1 MSEKSS
7 VQNPLIKYAEEIG
20 WEYVNRDKA
29 LELRRGET
37 GLFFYDL
44 LKEQLVKLNS
54 SIVDET
60 KADSIIKD
68 LENVRSSIEGNSD
81 VLRYLKGEKSVYHER
96 ERREINIKLID
107 FENITNNRFHVTDEC
122 QYTNGTYTNRGDVIL
137 LINGVPVI
145 IVETKGAHKKEGIA
159 EGVDQIRRYH
169 RETPEF
175 VTHNQIF
182 DVTHMLDFYYGVTW
196 NLDRKG
202 LFKWK
207 GIKDE
212 IASTVIPLHP
222 PLVKV
227 ERGEFSRNDDDQS
240 SFEKKVKTFFDRE
253 RILKF
258 IKDYIVFFRKD
269 DVLFKIILRQHQTRA
284 VEKVIERA
292 RDRVK
297 RTGLI
302 WHTQGSGK
310 TFTMIV
316 AGEKILKEPLFE
328 KPTVIMLVD
337 RNELESQLF
346 RNLDAYGFK
355 DGEGMEIAD
364 SKKDLEKLLAS
375 NYRGLIV
382 SMIHKFEHMKKDINK
397 RDNIFVLIDEAH
409 RTTSSDLGNYL
420 VAALPNATYFGFT
433 GTPID
438 KILYGRGTFKV
449 FGKDDEKGYLDKYT
463 IAESIEDGTT
473 VPLHYA
479 LAPSEIRVPQN
490 MLEKEFYALMEQEGV
505 TDIDELNKLLER
517 SVNLRN
523 FLKSDERVQKVAEFV
538 ARHFRENV
546 EPMGYKAFFVGVD
559 REACALYKKEI
570 DKHLP
575 SEYSTVVYS
584 KGHND
589 TDVLTQYYLTED
601 KEKRLKGKIFPR
613 KETLPK
619 ILIVTD
625 KLLTGYD
632 APILYCMYLDKP
644 MKDHTL
650 LQAIA
655 RVNRPYEDDE
665 GLKKPSGF
673 VLDFVGIFEKLEKAL
688 AFDSDVVGSVIQN
701 IGVLKEAFS
710 SLITNN
716 AKEYE
721 RFIQG
726 RLDDKAIEQAV
737 EYFTDKDRREAFYK
751 FYKQLEMLYEIIS
764 PDKDIRDY
772 MDKYLK
778 LSSLYTIIRNA
789 FSKRVVVDKELMRK
803 TQVLVRKAVE
813 NYDIPKPY
821 KIYEIKEDTLQAL
834 KKDDDSDN
842 TKVINLRKS
851 IEKFVLDNEDSLPYL
866 ISIGERAEVVVELYD
881 DRQISTQEALTRL
894 ENIIEE
900 IYQAKKEQAEKNFD
914 AQKFTVYWILKK
926 EEIKNADELA
936 EQIDDVFSQNPD
948 WRENAKEAR
957 ELTASLYKILLKVM
971 DKDKAVALV
980 DKILKIGR

>member
-1 MSEKSS
+1 M
-7 VQNPLIKYAEEIG
+7 
-20 WEYVNRDKA
+20 
-29 LELRRGET
+29 
-37 GLFFYDL
+37 
-44 LKEQLVKLNS
+44 
-54 SIVDET
+54 
-60 KADSIIKD
+60 
-68 LENVRSSIEGNSD
+68 
-81 VLRYLKGEKSVYHER
+81 
-96 ERREINIKLID
+96 
-107 FENITNNRFHVTDEC
+107 RF
-122 QYTNGTYTNRGDVIL
+122 
-137 LINGVPVI
+137 
-145 IVETKGAHKKEGIA
+145 A
-159 EGVDQIRRYH
+159 
-169 RETPEF
+169 
-175 VTHNQIF
+175 
-182 DVTHMLDFYYGVTW
+182 
-196 NLDRKG
+196 
-202 LFKWK
+202 
-207 GIKDE
+207 
-212 IASTVIPLHP
+212 
-222 PLVKV
+222 
-227 ERGEFSRNDDDQS
+227 RNDDDQS
-240 SFEKKVKTFFDRE
+240 SFEKKVKTFFNRE

-284 VEKVIERA
+284 VEKVVERA
-292 RDRVK
+292 RDKVK

-316 AGEKILKEPLFE
+316 AAEKILKEPLFE

-438 KILYGRGTFKV
+438 KITYGRGTFKV

-479 LAPSEIRVPQN
+479 LAPSEIRVPQD

-505 TDIDELNKLLER
+505 TDVDELNKLLER

-523 FLKSDERVQKVAEFV
+523 FLKSDDRVQKVAAF
-538 ARHFRENV
+538 AAKHYQENV
-546 EPMGYKAFFVGVD
+546 EPMGYKAFLVAVD
-559 REACALYKKEI
+559 REACAFYKREL

-575 SEYSTVVYS
+575 AEYSTVVYS

-589 TDVLTQYYLTED
+589 TEALTQYYLTED
-601 KEKRLKGKIFPR
+601 KEKRLKGKIFPK

-655 RVNRPYEDDE
+655 RVNRPYEDNE

-701 IGVLKEAFS
+701 IGVLKEAFIS
-710 SLITNN
+710 IITNN

-721 RFIQG
+721 QFIQG
-726 RLDDKAIEQAV
+726 RMDDKVIEQAV

-751 FYKQLEMLYEIIS
+751 FYKRLEMLYEIIS

-803 TQVLVRKAVE
+803 TQMLVRKAVE

-900 IYQAKKEQAEKNFD
+900 INQAKKEQAEKNFD
-914 AQKFTVYWILKK
+914 AQRFTVYWILKK
-926 EEIKNADELA
+926 EEIENADELA
-936 EQIDDVFSQNPD
+936 VQIDGAFSQNPD
-948 WRENAKEAR
+948 WRVNAKEAR
-957 ELTASLYKILLKVM
+957 ELTAHLYKILLKTI

>member
-1 MSEKSS
+1 MSEKTS

-20 WEYVNRDKA
+20 WKYVSPDKA

-44 LKEQLVKLNS
+44 LKEQLLRLNPG
-54 SIVDET
+54 IVDEV
-60 KADSIIKD
+60 KAESVIKD

-96 ERREINIKLID
+96 EKREVNIKLID
-107 FENITNNRFHVTDEC
+107 IINNRFNVTDEW
-122 QYTNGTYTNRGDVIL
+122 QYTNGTYTTRGDVIF
-137 LINGVPVI
+137 LINGIPVI
-145 IVETKGAHKKEGIA
+145 IVETKGVHKKEGIA

-169 RETPEF
+169 REPPEL

-202 LFKWK
+202 LFNWK
-207 GIKDE
+207 DIEKG
-212 IASTVIPLHP
+212 
-222 PLVKV
+222 
-227 ERGEFSRNDDDQS
+227 N
-240 SFEKKVKTFFDRE
+240 FEKKVKTFFAQE

-258 IKDYIVFFRKD
+258 IEDYIVFFRKD
-269 DVLFKIILRQHQTRA
+269 DVLFKIIMRQHQTRA
-284 VEKVIERA
+284 VEKVIDRA
-292 RDRVK
+292 KDKVK

-302 WHTQGSGK
+302 WHAQGSGK

-316 AGEKILKEPLFE
+316 AAEKILKEPLFG

-346 RNLDAYGFK
+346 RNLDAYGFT

-364 SKKDLEKLLAS
+364 SKKDLERLLAS
-375 NYRGLIV
+375 DYRGLIV
-382 SMIHKFEHMKKDINK
+382 SMIHKFEHMKKDINTQ
-397 RDNIFVLIDEAH
+397 DNIFVLVDEAH
-409 RTTSSDLGNYL
+409 RTTSGDLGNYL

-438 KILYGRGTFKV
+438 KITYGRGTFKV

-463 IAESIEDGTT
+463 IAESIKDGTT
-473 VPLHYA
+473 VPLHYT
-479 LAPSEIRVPQN
+479 LSPNEIRVPPD

-505 TDIDELNKLLER
+505 TDVDELNKLLER

-538 ARHFRENV
+538 AKHYRENV
-546 EPMGYKAFFVGVD
+546 EPMGYKAFLVAVD
-559 REACALYKKEI
+559 REACALYKKEL

-575 SEYSTVVYS
+575 PEYSTVIYS

-589 TDVLTQYYLTED
+589 TEFLQKHYLTED
-601 KEKRLKGKIFPR
+601 EEKRLKGKIFPK

-655 RVNRPYEDDE
+655 RVNRPYEDEE

-688 AFDSDVVGSVIQN
+688 AFDSDVVGNVIQN
-701 IGVLKEAFS
+701 IGVLKEAFI
-710 SLITNN
+710 SLITKG
-716 AKEYE
+716 AREYE

-726 RLDDKAIEQAV
+726 RMDDKAIEQAV
-737 EYFTDKDRREAFYK
+737 EYFTDKDKREIFYK
-751 FYKQLEMLYEIIS
+751 FYKRIEMLYEIIS
-764 PDKDIRDY
+764 PDKDLRDY

-803 TQVLVRKAVE
+803 TQKLVRSMVE

-821 KIYEIKEDTLQAL
+821 KIYEIKDDTLQAL
-834 KKDDDSDN
+834 KKDDASDN

-851 IEKFVLDNEDSLPYL
+851 IEKFVLDNEETQPYL
-866 ISIGERAEVVVELYD
+866 ISIGERAEAVVELYD
-881 DRQISTQEALTRL
+881 DRQITTQGALRRL
-894 ENIIEE
+894 EKIIDE
-900 IYQAKKEQAEKNFD
+900 INQAKKEQAEKNFD
-914 AQKFTVYWILKK
+914 AREFTVYWILKK
-926 EEIKNADELA
+926 EEIENADDLA
-936 EQIDDVFSQNPD
+936 IHIEDTFKQNPH

-957 ELTASLYKILLKVM
+957 ELTASLYKIFLKCI

>member
-1 MSEKSS
+1 MSEQSA
-7 VQNPLIKYAEEIG
+7 VQNPLIKYVSEKEIG
-20 WEYVNRDKA
+20 WEYVNRDQA
-29 LELRRGET
+29 VELRRGET
-37 GLFFYDL
+37 GLLFYDM
-44 LKEQLVKLNS
+44 LKEQLVKLNPG
-54 SIVDET
+54 IVDEA
-60 KADSIIKD
+60 KAEGIIKE

-96 ERREINIKLID
+96 EKREVNIKLID
-107 FENITNNRFHVTDEC
+107 FNFKNIANNRFHVTDEW
-122 QYTNGTYTNRGDVIL
+122 QYTNGTYRNRSDVIL
-137 LINGVPVI
+137 LINGIPVI

-175 VTHNQIF
+175 MTHNQIF

-202 LFKWK
+202 LFNWK
-207 GIKDE
+207 D
-212 IASTVIPLHP
+212 
-222 PLVKV
+222 V
-227 ERGEFSRNDDDQS
+227 EKGN
-240 SFEKKVKTFFDRE
+240 FEKKVKTFFNRD

-258 IKDYIVFFRKD
+258 IKDYIIFFRKD

-292 RDRVK
+292 KDKVK

-479 LAPSEIRVPQN
+479 LAPSEIRVPQD

-538 ARHFRENV
+538 AKHYRENV
-546 EPMGYKAFFVGVD
+546 EPMGYKAFLVAVD
-559 REACALYKKEI
+559 REACALYKKEL

-589 TDVLTQYYLTED
+589 TDMLTQHYLTED
-601 KEKRLKGKIFPR
+601 EEKRLKGKIFPK

-688 AFDSDVVGSVIQN
+688 AFDSDVIGSVIQN
-701 IGVLKEAFS
+701 IGVLKEAFIS
-710 SLITNN
+710 IIINN

-726 RLDDKAIEQAV
+726 RMDDKVIEQAV
-737 EYFTDKDRREAFYK
+737 EYFTDKDKREVFYK

-764 PDKDIRDY
+764 PDKDLRDY

-803 TQVLVRKAVE
+803 TQMLVRKAVE

-881 DRQISTQEALTRL
+881 DRQISTQEALSRL
-894 ENIIEE
+894 EKVIEE
-900 IYQAKKEQAEKNFD
+900 INQAKKEQAEKNFD

-926 EEIKNADELA
+926 DEIENADGLA
-936 EQIDDVFSQNPD
+936 VQIDGAFSQNPH

-957 ELTASLYKILLKVM
+957 ELTASLYKILLKTI
-971 DKDKAVALV
+971 DKDKAVGLV

>member
-1 MSEKSS
+1 MSEKAS
-7 VQNPLIKYAEEIG
+7 VQNPLIKYAEKIG
-20 WEYVNRDKA
+20 WEYVNRDNA
-29 LELRRGET
+29 VELRRGET
-37 GLFFYDL
+37 GLFFYEV
-44 LKEQLVKLNS
+44 LKEQLVKLNPG
-54 SIVDET
+54 IVDEA
-60 KADSIIKD
+60 KADGIIRD
-68 LENVRSSIEGNSD
+68 LENVRSTIEGNSD
-81 VLRYLKGEKSVYHER
+81 VLCYLKGEMSVYHER
-96 ERREINIKLID
+96 EKREVNIKLID
-107 FENITNNRFHVTDEC
+107 FENITNNRFHVTDEW
-122 QYTNGTYTNRGDVIL
+122 QYTNGTYTNRCDVIL
-137 LINGVPVI
+137 LINGIPVI

-159 EGVDQIRRYH
+159 EGIDQIRRYH
-169 RETPEF
+169 RETPEI

-196 NLDRKG
+196 SLDRKG
-202 LFKWK
+202 LFNWK
-207 GIKDE
+207 D
-212 IASTVIPLHP
+212 
-222 PLVKV
+222 V
-227 ERGEFSRNDDDQS
+227 EKGN
-240 SFEKKVKTFFDRE
+240 FEKKVKTFFDRE

-292 RDRVK
+292 KDRVK

-316 AGEKILKEPLFE
+316 AAEKILKEPLFE

-364 SKKDLEKLLAS
+364 SKRDLEKLLAS

-382 SMIHKFEHMKKDINK
+382 SMIHKFEHMKKDINT

-438 KILYGRGTFKV
+438 KITYGRGTFKV

-479 LAPSEIRVPQN
+479 LAPSEIRVPQD

-505 TDIDELNKLLER
+505 TDVDELNKLLER

-523 FLKSDERVQKVAEFV
+523 FLKSDDRVQKVAAF
-538 ARHFRENV
+538 AAKHYQENV
-546 EPMGYKAFFVGVD
+546 EPMGYKAFLVAVD
-559 REACALYKKEI
+559 REACALYKKEL

-575 SEYSTVVYS
+575 AEYSTVVYS

-589 TDVLTQYYLTED
+589 TDVLTQYYLSED
-601 KEKRLKGKIFPR
+601 KEKRLKGKIFPK

-650 LQAIA
+650 LQAMA

-701 IGVLKEAFS
+701 ISVLKEAFI

-716 AKEYE
+716 VKEYE

-726 RLDDKAIEQAV
+726 RMDDKAIEQAV
-737 EYFTDKDRREAFYK
+737 EYFTDKERREAFYK
-751 FYKQLEMLYEIIS
+751 FYKRLEMLYEIIS

-803 TQVLVRKAVE
+803 TQMLVRKAVE

-834 KKDDDSDN
+834 KKDDDSDK

-851 IEKFVLDNEDSLPYL
+851 IEKFVLDNEDSLPFL

-881 DRQISTQEALTRL
+881 NRQISTQEALTRL
-894 ENIIEE
+894 EKIIEE
-900 IYQAKKEQAEKNFD
+900 INQAKKEQAEKNFD
-914 AQKFTVYWILKK
+914 AQRFTVYWILKK
-926 EEIKNADELA
+926 EEIENADELTV
-936 EQIDDVFSQNPD
+936 QIDGAFSQNPH
-948 WRENAKEAR
+948 WCENAKEAR
-957 ELTASLYKILLKVM
+957 ELTANLYKILLKAV

>member
-1 MSEKSS
+1 MSEQST
-7 VQNPLIKYAEEIG
+7 VQNPLIEYSEEIG
-20 WEYVNRDKA
+20 WEYVSRDKA
-29 LELRRGET
+29 VELRRGET
-37 GLFFYDL
+37 GLFFYNL
-44 LKEQLVKLNS
+44 LKEQLVKLNPD
-54 SIVDET
+54 IVDEA
-60 KADSIIKD
+60 KAEGIIKD
-68 LENVRSSIEGNSD
+68 LENVRSSIEGSSD
-81 VLRYLKGEKSVYHER
+81 VLRCLKGEKSIYHER
-96 ERREINIKLID
+96 EKREVNINLID
-107 FENITNNRFHVTDEC
+107 FENIANNRFHVTDEW
-122 QYTNGTYTNRGDVIL
+122 QYTNGAYTNRGDAIL
-137 LINGVPVI
+137 LINGIPVI
-145 IVETKGAHKKEGIA
+145 IAETKGAHKKEGIA

-175 VTHNQIF
+175 MTHNQIF

-202 LFKWK
+202 LFNWK
-207 GIKDE
+207 D
-212 IASTVIPLHP
+212 
-222 PLVKV
+222 V
-227 ERGEFSRNDDDQS
+227 EKGN
-240 SFEKKVKTFFDRE
+240 FEKKVKTFFDWE
-253 RILKF
+253 RILRF

-269 DVLFKIILRQHQTRA
+269 DILFKIILRQHQTRA
-284 VEKVIERA
+284 VEKVIDRA
-292 RDRVK
+292 KDKAK

-316 AGEKILKEPLFE
+316 AAEKILKEPLFE

-364 SKKDLEKLLAS
+364 SRKDLERLLSS

-382 SMIHKFEHMKKDINK
+382 SMIHKFEHMKKDINV

-409 RTTSSDLGNYL
+409 RTTSGDLGNYL
-420 VAALPNATYFGFT
+420 AAALPNATYFGFT

-438 KILYGRGTFKV
+438 KITYGRGTFKV

-479 LAPSEIRVPQN
+479 LAPSEIRVPQD

-505 TDIDELNKLLER
+505 TDVDELNKLLER
-517 SVNLRN
+517 SVNLRS

-538 ARHFRENV
+538 AKHYRENV
-546 EPMGYKAFFVGVD
+546 EPMGYKAFLVGVD
-559 REACALYKKEI
+559 REACALYKKEL

-589 TDVLTQYYLTED
+589 TDVLTQHYLTEEE
-601 KEKRLKGKIFPR
+601 EKRLKGKIFPK

-655 RVNRPYEDDE
+655 RVNRPYEDNE

-701 IGVLKEAFS
+701 ISMLKEAFIS
-710 SLITNN
+710 IIINN

-726 RLDDKAIEQAV
+726 RMDDKVIEQAV
-737 EYFTDKDRREAFYK
+737 EYFTDKDKREAFYK
-751 FYKQLEMLYEIIS
+751 FYKWLEMLYEIIS
-764 PDKDIRDY
+764 PDKDLRDY

-778 LSSLYTIIRNA
+778 LASLYTIIRNA
-789 FSKRVVVDKELMRK
+789 FSMRVVVDKELMRK
-803 TQVLVRKAVE
+803 TQMLVRKAVE

-894 ENIIEE
+894 EKIIEE
-900 IYQAKKEQAEKNFD
+900 INQAKKEQAEKNFD

-926 EEIKNADELA
+926 EEIENADELA
-936 EQIDDVFSQNPD
+936 VQIDGAFSQNPY

-957 ELTASLYKILLKVM
+957 ELTAHLYKILLKVM

>member
-1 MSEKSS
+1 MSEQSA
-7 VQNPLIKYAEEIG
+7 VQNPLIKYSEEIG
-20 WEYVNRDKA
+20 WEYVDRDKA
-29 LELRRGET
+29 VELRRGET

-44 LKEQLVKLNS
+44 LKEQLVKLNPG
-54 SIVDET
+54 IVDEA
-60 KADSIIKD
+60 KADGIIKD

-81 VLRYLKGEKSVYHER
+81 VLRYLKGQMSVHHER

-107 FENITNNRFHVTDEC
+107 FENIANNRFHVTDEW

-137 LINGVPVI
+137 LINGIPVI

-159 EGVDQIRRYH
+159 EGIDQIRRYH
-169 RETPEF
+169 RETPEI
-175 VTHNQIF
+175 VMHNQIF

-202 LFKWK
+202 LFNWK
-207 GIKDE
+207 D
-212 IASTVIPLHP
+212 
-222 PLVKV
+222 V
-227 ERGEFSRNDDDQS
+227 ERGN
-240 SFEKKVKTFFDRE
+240 FEKKVKTFFNRE

-292 RDRVK
+292 KDKVK

-316 AGEKILKEPLFE
+316 AAEKILKEPLFE

-438 KILYGRGTFKV
+438 KITYGRGTFKV

-479 LAPSEIRVPQN
+479 LAPSEIRVPQD

-505 TDIDELNKLLER
+505 TDVDELNKLLER

-523 FLKSDERVQKVAEFV
+523 FLKSDDRVQKVAAF
-538 ARHFRENV
+538 AAKHYQENV
-546 EPMGYKAFFVGVD
+546 EPMGYKAFLVAVD
-559 REACALYKKEI
+559 REACAFYKREL

-575 SEYSTVVYS
+575 AEYSTVVYS

-601 KEKRLKGKIFPR
+601 KEKRLKGKIFPK

-655 RVNRPYEDDE
+655 RVNRPYEDNE

-701 IGVLKEAFS
+701 IGVLKEAFIS
-710 SLITNN
+710 IITNN

-721 RFIQG
+721 GFIQG
-726 RLDDKAIEQAV
+726 RMDDKAIEQAV

-751 FYKQLEMLYEIIS
+751 FYKRLEMLYEIIS

-803 TQVLVRKAVE
+803 TQMLVRKAVE

-851 IEKFVLDNEDSLPYL
+851 IEKFVLDNEDALPYL

-894 ENIIEE
+894 EKIIEE
-900 IYQAKKEQAEKNFD
+900 INQAKKEQTEKNFD

-926 EEIKNADELA
+926 EEIENADELA
-936 EQIDDVFSQNPD
+936 VQIDGAFSQNPD
-948 WRENAKEAR
+948 WRVNAKEAR
-957 ELTASLYKILLKVM
+957 ELTAHLYKILLKTI

>member
-1 MSEKSS
+1 MSEKTV
-7 VQNPLIKYAEEIG
+7 VQNPLVDYTKQIG
-20 WEYVNRDKA
+20 WGYVSRDKA
-29 LELRRGET
+29 VELRRGET
-37 GLFFYDL
+37 GIFFYDL
-44 LKEQLVKLNS
+44 LKEQLVKLNPG
-54 SIVDET
+54 IVDET
-60 KADSIIKD
+60 KADSIIKN

-96 ERREINIKLID
+96 ERREVNIKLID
-107 FENITNNRFHVTDEC
+107 FENITNNRFHVTDEW

-137 LINGVPVI
+137 LINGIPVI

-175 VTHNQIF
+175 MMHNQIF

-202 LFKWK
+202 LFNWK
-207 GIKDE
+207 D
-212 IASTVIPLHP
+212 
-222 PLVKV
+222 V
-227 ERGEFSRNDDDQS
+227 ERGN
-240 SFEKKVKTFFDRE
+240 FEKKVKTFFDRE

-258 IKDYIVFFRKD
+258 IKGYIVFFRKD

-292 RDRVK
+292 RDKVK

-316 AGEKILKEPLFE
+316 AAEKILKEPLFE

-382 SMIHKFEHMKKDINK
+382 SMIHKFEHMKKDINE
-397 RDNIFVLIDEAH
+397 RDNIFVLVDEAH

-473 VPLHYA
+473 VKLHYA
-479 LAPSEIRVPQN
+479 LAPSEIRVPQD

-517 SVNLRN
+517 AVNLRN
-523 FLKSDERVQKVAEFV
+523 FLKSDERVQKVAEF
-538 ARHFRENV
+538 AAKHYRENV
-546 EPMGYKAFFVGVD
+546 EPMGYKAFLVAVD
-559 REACALYKKEI
+559 REACALYKKEL

-584 KGHND
+584 KSHND
-589 TDVLTQYYLTED
+589 TDMLTQYYLTEVE
-601 KEKRLKGKIFPR
+601 EKRLKGKIFPK

-701 IGVLKEAFS
+701 IGVLKEVFIS
-710 SLITNN
+710 IITNDV
-716 AKEYE
+716 KEYE
-721 RFIQG
+721 RFIHG
-726 RLDDKAIEQAV
+726 RMDDKVIEQAV

-751 FYKQLEMLYEIIS
+751 CYKRLEMLYEIIS

-772 MDKYLK
+772 MDRYLK

-789 FSKRVVVDKELMRK
+789 FSKRVVVDKDLMRK
-803 TQVLVRKAVE
+803 TQILVRKAVE

-834 KKDDDSDN
+834 KKDDESDN

-894 ENIIEE
+894 EKIIEE
-900 IYQAKKEQAEKNFD
+900 INQAKKEQAEKNFD

-926 EEIKNADELA
+926 EEIENADELA
-936 EQIDDVFSQNPD
+936 VQIDGAFSQNPH

-957 ELTASLYKILLKVM
+957 ELTASLYKILLKVV

>member
-1 MSEKSS
+1 
-7 VQNPLIKYAEEIG
+7 
-20 WEYVNRDKA
+20 
-29 LELRRGET
+29 
-37 GLFFYDL
+37 
-44 LKEQLVKLNS
+44 
-54 SIVDET
+54 
-60 KADSIIKD
+60 
-68 LENVRSSIEGNSD
+68 
-81 VLRYLKGEKSVYHER
+81 
-96 ERREINIKLID
+96 
-107 FENITNNRFHVTDEC
+107 
-122 QYTNGTYTNRGDVIL
+122 
-137 LINGVPVI
+137 
-145 IVETKGAHKKEGIA
+145 
-159 EGVDQIRRYH
+159 
-169 RETPEF
+169 
-175 VTHNQIF
+175 
-182 DVTHMLDFYYGVTW
+182 VTW

-202 LFKWK
+202 LFKRK

-212 IASTVIPLHP
+212 IASLPTVA
-222 PLVKV
+222 
-227 ERGEFSRNDDDQS
+227 RNDDDQT
-240 SFEKKVKTFFDRE
+240 SFEKKVKTFFNRE

-292 RDRVK
+292 KDKVK

-316 AGEKILKEPLFE
+316 AAEKILKEPLFE

-382 SMIHKFEHMKKDINK
+382 SMIHKFEHIKKDINT
-397 RDNIFVLIDEAH
+397 RDNIFVLVDEAH

-420 VAALPNATYFGFT
+420 VASLPNATYFGFT

-479 LAPSEIRVPQN
+479 LAPSEIRVPQD

-505 TDIDELNKLLER
+505 TDVDELNKLLER

-523 FLKSDERVQKVAEFV
+523 FLKSDERIQKVAAF
-538 ARHFRENV
+538 AANHYRENV
-546 EPMGYKAFFVGVD
+546 EPMGYKAFLVAVD
-559 REACALYKKEI
+559 REACALYKKEL

-584 KGHND
+584 KSHND
-589 TDVLTQYYLTED
+589 TDMLTQHYLTED
-601 KEKRLKGKIFPR
+601 KEKRLKGKIFPK

-701 IGVLKEAFS
+701 IGVLKEAFI

-726 RLDDKAIEQAV
+726 RMDDKVIEQAV
-737 EYFTDKDRREAFYK
+737 EYFTDKDKREAFYK
-751 FYKQLEMLYEIIS
+751 FYKRLEMLYEIIS
-764 PDKDIRDY
+764 PEKDLRDY
-772 MDKYLK
+772 LDKYLK

-803 TQVLVRKAVE
+803 TQILVRKAVE

-834 KKDDDSDN
+834 KKDDESDN

-894 ENIIEE
+894 EKIIEE
-900 IYQAKKEQAEKNFD
+900 INQAKKERAEKNFD

-936 EQIDDVFSQNPD
+936 VQIDGAFSQNPD
-948 WRENAKEAR
+948 WRVNAKEAR
-957 ELTASLYKILLKVM
+957 ELTASLYKILLKVV

>member
-1 MSEKSS
+1 MSEKSA
-7 VQNPLIKYAEEIG
+7 VQNPLIKYVSEKEIS

-29 LELRRGET
+29 VELRRGET

-54 SIVDET
+54 GIVDET

-81 VLRYLKGEKSVYHER
+81 VLRYLKGEKSIYHER
-96 ERREINIKLID
+96 ERREANIKLID
-107 FENITNNRFHVTDEC
+107 FENIANNIFHVTDEW

-137 LINGVPVI
+137 LINGIPVI

-175 VTHNQIF
+175 MTHNQIF
-182 DVTHMLDFYYGVTW
+182 DVTHMLDFYYRVTW

-202 LFKWK
+202 LFNWK
-207 GIKDE
+207 DFEKGD
-212 IASTVIPLHP
+212 
-222 PLVKV
+222 
-227 ERGEFSRNDDDQS
+227 
-240 SFEKKVKTFFDRE
+240 FEKKVKTFFDRE

-292 RDRVK
+292 KDKVK

-316 AGEKILKEPLFE
+316 AAEKILKEPLFE

-355 DGEGMEIAD
+355 DGEGMEITD

-382 SMIHKFEHMKKDINK
+382 SMIHKFEHMKKDINTQ
-397 RDNIFVLIDEAH
+397 DNIFVLVDEAH

-479 LAPSEIRVPQN
+479 LAPSEIRVPQD

-538 ARHFRENV
+538 ARHYRENV
-546 EPMGYKAFFVGVD
+546 EPMGYKAFLVGVD
-559 REACALYKKEI
+559 REACALYKKEL
-570 DKHLP
+570 DKHLLP
-575 SEYSTVVYS
+575 EYSTVVYS

-589 TDVLTQYYLTED
+589 TDMLTQHYLTED
-601 KEKRLKGKIFPR
+601 EEKRLKGKIFP
-613 KETLPK
+613 KKDTLPK

-701 IGVLKEAFS
+701 IRVLKEAFIS
-710 SLITNN
+710 IITND

-726 RLDDKAIEQAV
+726 SMDDKVIEQAV
-737 EYFTDKDRREAFYK
+737 EYFTDKDRREAFYN
-751 FYKQLEMLYEIIS
+751 FYKRLEMLYEIIS
-764 PDKDIRDY
+764 PDKDLRDY

-778 LSSLYTIIRNA
+778 LASLYTIIRNA
-789 FSKRVVVDKELMRK
+789 FSRRVVVDKDLMRK
-803 TQVLVRKAVE
+803 TQMLVRKAVE

-894 ENIIEE
+894 EKVIEE
-900 IYQAKKEQAEKNFD
+900 INQAKKEQAEKNFD

-926 EEIKNADELA
+926 EEIENADELA
-936 EQIDDVFSQNPD
+936 VQIDGAFSQNPH

-957 ELTASLYKILLKVM
+957 ELTASLYKILLKTM
-971 DKDKAVALV
+971 DKDKAVGLV
-980 DKILKIGR
+980 DKILKIGG

>member
-1 MSEKSS
+1 MSEQSA
-7 VQNPLIKYAEEIG
+7 VQNPLIKYVSGKEIG
-20 WEYVNRDKA
+20 WEYVDRDKA
-29 LELRRGET
+29 VEFRRGET
-37 GLFFYDL
+37 GFFFYDL
-44 LKEQLVKLNS
+44 LKEQLVKLNPG
-54 SIVDET
+54 IVDET

-96 ERREINIKLID
+96 EKREVNIKLID
-107 FENITNNRFHVTDEC
+107 FENITNNRFHVTDEW
-122 QYTNGTYTNRGDVIL
+122 QYTNGTYTNRGDVTL
-137 LINGVPVI
+137 LINGLPVI

-169 RETPEF
+169 RETPEL

-202 LFKWK
+202 LFNWK
-207 GIKDE
+207 D
-212 IASTVIPLHP
+212 
-222 PLVKV
+222 V
-227 ERGEFSRNDDDQS
+227 EKGN
-240 SFEKKVKTFFDRE
+240 FEKKVKTFFNRN

-292 RDRVK
+292 KDKVK
-297 RTGLI
+297 RTGLV

-316 AGEKILKEPLFE
+316 AAEKILKEPLFE

-355 DGEGMEIAD
+355 DGEGMEITD

-382 SMIHKFEHMKKDINK
+382 SMIHKFEHMKKNINT
-397 RDNIFVLIDEAH
+397 RENIFVLVDEAH
-409 RTTSSDLGNYL
+409 RTTSGDLGNYL

-438 KILYGRGTFKV
+438 KILYGRGTFKI

-479 LAPSEIRVPQN
+479 LAPSEIRVPQD

-538 ARHFRENV
+538 AKHYRENV
-546 EPMGYKAFFVGVD
+546 EPMGYKAFLVGVD
-559 REACALYKKEI
+559 REACALYKKEL

-575 SEYSTVVYS
+575 SEYSTVIYS

-589 TDVLTQYYLTED
+589 TDTLTQHYLTEEE
-601 KEKRLKGKIFPR
+601 EKRLKGKIFPR

-688 AFDSDVVGSVIQN
+688 AFDSDMVGSVIQN
-701 IGVLKEAFS
+701 ISVLKEAFIS
-710 SLITNN
+710 IITND

-726 RLDDKAIEQAV
+726 RMDDKAIEQAV

-751 FYKQLEMLYEIIS
+751 FYKRLEMLYEIIS
-764 PDKDIRDY
+764 PDKDLRDY

-803 TQVLVRKAVE
+803 TQMLVRKAVE

-851 IEKFVLDNEDSLPYL
+851 IEKFVLDNEDLLPYL
-866 ISIGERAEVVVELYD
+866 ISIGERAEVIVDLYD

-894 ENIIEE
+894 EKVIEE
-900 IYQAKKEQAEKNFD
+900 INQAKKEQVEKNFD

-926 EEIKNADELA
+926 EEIENADELA
-936 EQIDDVFSQNPD
+936 VQIDGAFNQNPH

-957 ELTASLYKILLKVM
+957 ELTANLYKILLKAM
-971 DKDKAVALV
+971 DKDKAVRLV

>member
-1 MSEKSS
+1 MSEKSA
-7 VQNPLIKYAEEIG
+7 VQNPLIKYVSEKEIG
-20 WEYVNRDKA
+20 WDYANRDKA
-29 LELRRGET
+29 AELRRGET
-37 GLFFYDL
+37 GFFFYDL
-44 LKEQLVKLNS
+44 LKEQLVKLNPG
-54 SIVDET
+54 IVDEA
-60 KADSIIKD
+60 KAESIIKE
-68 LENVRSSIEGNSD
+68 LENVRSTIEGNSD
-81 VLRYLKGEKSVYHER
+81 VLRYLKGDKSVYHER

-107 FENITNNRFHVTDEC
+107 FENITNNRFHVTEEW
-122 QYTNGTYTNRGDVIL
+122 QYTNGTYTNRGDVVL
-137 LINGVPVI
+137 LINGIPVI

-182 DVTHMLDFYYGVTW
+182 DVTHMFDFYYGVTW
-196 NLDRKG
+196 NLDKKG

-212 IASTVIPLHP
+212 IASRHASLAAKGSVA
-222 PLVKV
+222 
-227 ERGEFSRNDDDQS
+227 RNDDDQA

-292 RDRVK
+292 KDKVK

-316 AGEKILKEPLFE
+316 TAEKILKEPLFE
-328 KPTVIMLVD
+328 KPIVIMLVD

-382 SMIHKFEHMKKDINK
+382 SMIHKFEHMKKDINT
-397 RDNIFVLIDEAH
+397 RDNIFVLVDEAH
-409 RTTSSDLGNYL
+409 RTTSGDLGNYL

-438 KILYGRGTFKV
+438 KILYGKGTFKI

-479 LAPSEIRVPQN
+479 LAPSEIRVPQD

-505 TDIDELNKLLER
+505 TDVDELNKLLER

-523 FLKSDERVQKVAEFV
+523 FLKSDERVQKVAEF
-538 ARHFRENV
+538 AAKHYRENV
-546 EPMGYKAFFVGVD
+546 EPMGYKAFLVAVD
-559 REACALYKKEI
+559 REACALYKKEL

-584 KGHND
+584 KSHND
-589 TDVLTQYYLTED
+589 TEVLTQHYLTED
-601 KEKRLKGKIFPR
+601 KEKRLKGKIFPK

-655 RVNRPYEDDE
+655 RVNRPYEDNE

-701 IGVLKEAFS
+701 IGVLKEAFI

-721 RFIQG
+721 GFIQG
-726 RLDDKAIEQAV
+726 RMDDKVIEQAV
-737 EYFTDKDRREAFYK
+737 EYFTDKDKREAFYK
-751 FYKQLEMLYEIIS
+751 FYKRLEMLYEIIS
-764 PDKDIRDY
+764 PDKDLRDY
-772 MDKYLK
+772 LDKYLK

-803 TQVLVRKAVE
+803 TQILVRKAVE
-813 NYDIPKPY
+813 KYDIPKPY

-834 KKDDDSDN
+834 KKDDESDN

-866 ISIGERAEVVVELYD
+866 ISIGDRAEVVVELYD

-894 ENIIEE
+894 EKIIEE
-900 IYQAKKEQAEKNFD
+900 INQAKKEQAEKNFD

-926 EEIKNADELA
+926 EEIENADELA
-936 EQIDDVFSQNPD
+936 VQIDGAFSQNPD
-948 WRENAKEAR
+948 WRVNAKEAR
-957 ELTASLYKILLKVM
+957 ELTASLYKILIRAI
-971 DKDKAVALV
+971 DKDKAVGLV

>member
-1 MSEKSS
+1 MSEKAS
-7 VQNPLIKYAEEIG
+7 VQNPLIKYDKEIG

-29 LELRRGET
+29 VEFRRGET
-37 GLFFYDL
+37 GLFFYDV
-44 LKEQLVKLNS
+44 LKEQLVKLNPG
-54 SIVDET
+54 IVDEA
-60 KADSIIKD
+60 KADGIIKD

-81 VLRYLKGEKSVYHER
+81 VLRYLKGQISVYHER

-107 FENITNNRFHVTDEC
+107 FENIANNRFHVTDEW

-137 LINGVPVI
+137 LINGIPVI
-145 IVETKGAHKKEGIA
+145 IIETKGAHKKEGIA
-159 EGVDQIRRYH
+159 EGIDQIRRYH
-169 RETPEF
+169 RETPEI

-182 DVTHMLDFYYGVTW
+182 NVTHMLDFYYGVTW
-196 NLDRKG
+196 NLDHKG

-212 IASTVIPLHP
+212 IA
-222 PLVKV
+222 
-227 ERGEFSRNDDDQS
+227 
-240 SFEKKVKTFFDRE
+240 
-253 RILKF
+253 
-258 IKDYIVFFRKD
+258 RKD

-284 VEKVIERA
+284 VEKVVERA
-292 RDRVK
+292 RDKVK

-316 AGEKILKEPLFE
+316 AAEKILKEPLFE

-364 SKKDLEKLLAS
+364 SRKDLEKLLAS

-382 SMIHKFEHMKKDINK
+382 SMIHKFEHMKKDINM

-438 KILYGRGTFKV
+438 KITYGRGTFKV

-479 LAPSEIRVPQN
+479 LAPSEIRVPQD

-505 TDIDELNKLLER
+505 TDVDDLNKLLER
-517 SVNLRN
+517 SVNSRN
-523 FLKSDERVQKVAEFV
+523 FLKSDDRIAKVVGYA
-538 ARHFRENV
+538 AKHYRENV
-546 EPMGYKAFFVGVD
+546 EPMGYKAFLVAVD
-559 REACALYKKEI
+559 REACALYKKEL

-575 SEYSTVVYS
+575 SEYSTFVYS
-584 KGHND
+584 KSHND
-589 TDVLTQYYLTED
+589 TEVLTQHYLTED
-601 KEKRLKGKIFPR
+601 KEKRLKGKIFPK

-655 RVNRPYEDDE
+655 RVNRPYEDNE

-673 VLDFVGIFEKLEKAL
+673 VLDFVGIFEKLEKA
-688 AFDSDVVGSVIQN
+688 
-701 IGVLKEAFS
+701 
-710 SLITNN
+710 
-716 AKEYE
+716 
-721 RFIQG
+721 
-726 RLDDKAIEQAV
+726 
-737 EYFTDKDRREAFYK
+737 
-751 FYKQLEMLYEIIS
+751 
-764 PDKDIRDY
+764 
-772 MDKYLK
+772 
-778 LSSLYTIIRNA
+778 
-789 FSKRVVVDKELMRK
+789 
-803 TQVLVRKAVE
+803 
-813 NYDIPKPY
+813 
-821 KIYEIKEDTLQAL
+821 
-834 KKDDDSDN
+834 
-842 TKVINLRKS
+842 
-851 IEKFVLDNEDSLPYL
+851 
-866 ISIGERAEVVVELYD
+866 
-881 DRQISTQEALTRL
+881 
-894 ENIIEE
+894 
-900 IYQAKKEQAEKNFD
+900 
-914 AQKFTVYWILKK
+914 
-926 EEIKNADELA
+926 
-936 EQIDDVFSQNPD
+936 
-948 WRENAKEAR
+948 
-957 ELTASLYKILLKVM
+957 
-971 DKDKAVALV
+971 
-980 DKILKIGR
+980 

>member
-1 MSEKSS
+1 MSEQSA
-7 VQNPLIKYAEEIG
+7 VQNPLIKYVSGKEIG
-20 WEYVNRDKA
+20 WEYVDRDKA
-29 LELRRGET
+29 VEFRRGET
-37 GLFFYDL
+37 GFFFYDL
-44 LKEQLVKLNS
+44 LKEQLVKLNPG
-54 SIVDET
+54 IVDET

-96 ERREINIKLID
+96 EKREVNIKLID
-107 FENITNNRFHVTDEC
+107 FENITNNRFHVTDEW
-122 QYTNGTYTNRGDVIL
+122 QYTNGTYTNRGDVTL
-137 LINGVPVI
+137 LINGLPVI

-169 RETPEF
+169 RETPEL

-202 LFKWK
+202 LFNWK
-207 GIKDE
+207 D
-212 IASTVIPLHP
+212 
-222 PLVKV
+222 V
-227 ERGEFSRNDDDQS
+227 EKGN
-240 SFEKKVKTFFDRE
+240 FEKKVKTFFNRN

-292 RDRVK
+292 RDKVK

-316 AGEKILKEPLFE
+316 AAEKILKEPLFE

-355 DGEGMEIAD
+355 DGEGMEITD

-382 SMIHKFEHMKKDINK
+382 SMIHKFEHMKKNINT
-397 RDNIFVLIDEAH
+397 RENIFVLVDEAH
-409 RTTSSDLGNYL
+409 RTTSGDLGNYL

-438 KILYGRGTFKV
+438 KILYGRGTFKI

-479 LAPSEIRVPQN
+479 LAPSEIRVPQD

-538 ARHFRENV
+538 AKHYRENV
-546 EPMGYKAFFVGVD
+546 EPMGYKAFLVGVD
-559 REACALYKKEI
+559 REACALYKKEL

-575 SEYSTVVYS
+575 SEYSTVIYS

-589 TDVLTQYYLTED
+589 TDTLTQHYLTEEE
-601 KEKRLKGKIFPR
+601 EKRLKGKIFPR

-688 AFDSDVVGSVIQN
+688 AFDSDMVGSVIQN
-701 IGVLKEAFS
+701 ISVLKEAFIS
-710 SLITNN
+710 IITND

-726 RLDDKAIEQAV
+726 RMDDKAIEQAV

-751 FYKQLEMLYEIIS
+751 FYKRLEMLYEIIS
-764 PDKDIRDY
+764 PDKDLRDY

-803 TQVLVRKAVE
+803 TQMLVRKAVE

-851 IEKFVLDNEDSLPYL
+851 IEKFVLDNEDLLPYL
-866 ISIGERAEVVVELYD
+866 ISIGERAEVIVDLYD

-894 ENIIEE
+894 EKVIEE
-900 IYQAKKEQAEKNFD
+900 INQAKKEQVEKNFD

-926 EEIKNADELA
+926 EEIENADELA
-936 EQIDDVFSQNPD
+936 VQIDGAFNQNPH

-957 ELTASLYKILLKVM
+957 ELTANLYKILLKAM
-971 DKDKAVALV
+971 DKDKAVRLV

>member
-1 MSEKSS
+1 MSEQSA
-7 VQNPLIKYAEEIG
+7 VQNPLIKYVSEKQIG

-29 LELRRGET
+29 VELRRGET
-37 GLFFYDL
+37 GFFFYDL

-81 VLRYLKGEKSVYHER
+81 VLRYLKGEKSVYYER
-96 ERREINIKLID
+96 EKREVNIKLID
-107 FENITNNRFHVTDEC
+107 FENVTNNRFHVTDEW
-122 QYTNGTYTNRGDVIL
+122 QYTNGTHTNRGDVIL
-137 LINGVPVI
+137 LINGIPVI

-169 RETPEF
+169 RDTPEF
-175 VTHNQIF
+175 MTHNQIF

-202 LFKWK
+202 LFNWK
-207 GIKDE
+207 DIDPVGKYSNG
-212 IASTVIPLHP
+212 AG
-222 PLVKV
+222 K
-227 ERGEFSRNDDDQS
+227 GN
-240 SFEKKVKTFFDRE
+240 FEKKVKTFFNRN

-292 RDRVK
+292 RDKVK

-316 AGEKILKEPLFE
+316 AAEKILKEPLFE

-355 DGEGMEIAD
+355 DGEGMEITD

-375 NYRGLIV
+375 NYRGLII
-382 SMIHKFEHMKKDINK
+382 SMIHKFEHMKKNINT
-397 RDNIFVLIDEAH
+397 RENIFVLVDEAH
-409 RTTSSDLGNYL
+409 RTTSGDLGNYL
-420 VAALPNATYFGFT
+420 VAAIPNATYFGFT
-433 GTPID
+433 GTPVD

-473 VPLHYA
+473 VPLHYM
-479 LAPSEIRVPQN
+479 LAPSEIRVPQE
-490 MLEKEFYALMEQEGV
+490 MLEKEFYAFMEQEGV

-538 ARHFRENV
+538 ANHYRENV

-559 REACALYKKEI
+559 REACALYKKEL

-589 TDVLTQYYLTED
+589 TDMLTQHYLNED
-601 KEKRLKGKIFPR
+601 EEKRLKGKIFPK

-701 IGVLKEAFS
+701 ISVLKEAFI

-726 RLDDKAIEQAV
+726 RMDDKVIEQAV
-737 EYFTDKDRREAFYK
+737 EYFTDKDKREAFYK

-764 PDKDIRDY
+764 PDKDLRDY

-803 TQVLVRKAVE
+803 TQILVRKAVE

-851 IEKFVLDNEDSLPYL
+851 IEKFVLDSEDSLPYL

-881 DRQISTQEALTRL
+881 DRQISTQEALSRL
-894 ENIIEE
+894 EKVIEE
-900 IYQAKKEQAEKNFD
+900 INQAKKEQAEKNFD

-926 EEIKNADELA
+926 EEIENADGLA
-936 EQIDDVFSQNPD
+936 VQIDGAFSQNPH

-957 ELTASLYKILLKVM
+957 ELTASLYKILLKVV

>member
-1 MSEKSS
+1 MSEQSA
-7 VQNPLIKYAEEIG
+7 VQNPLIKYSEEIG
-20 WEYVNRDKA
+20 WEYVDRDKA
-29 LELRRGET
+29 VELRRGET

-44 LKEQLVKLNS
+44 LKEQLVKLNPG
-54 SIVDET
+54 IVDEA
-60 KADSIIKD
+60 KADGIIKD

-81 VLRYLKGEKSVYHER
+81 VLRYLKGQMSVHHER

-107 FENITNNRFHVTDEC
+107 FENIANNRFHVTDEW

-137 LINGVPVI
+137 LINGIPVI

-159 EGVDQIRRYH
+159 EGIDQIRRYH
-169 RETPEF
+169 RETPELM
-175 VTHNQIF
+175 THNQIF

-202 LFKWK
+202 LFNWK
-207 GIKDE
+207 D
-212 IASTVIPLHP
+212 
-222 PLVKV
+222 V
-227 ERGEFSRNDDDQS
+227 ERGN
-240 SFEKKVKTFFDRE
+240 FEKKVKTFFNRE

-292 RDRVK
+292 KDKVK

-316 AGEKILKEPLFE
+316 AAEKILKEPLFE
-328 KPTVIMLVD
+328 KPIVIMLVD

-382 SMIHKFEHMKKDINK
+382 SMIHKFEHMKKDINT

-438 KILYGRGTFKV
+438 KITYGRGTFKV

-479 LAPSEIRVPQN
+479 LAPSEIRVPQD

-505 TDIDELNKLLER
+505 TDVYELNKLLER

-523 FLKSDERVQKVAEFV
+523 FLKSDDRVQKVAAF
-538 ARHFRENV
+538 AAKHYQENV
-546 EPMGYKAFFVGVD
+546 EPMGYKAFLVAVD
-559 REACALYKKEI
+559 REACAFYKREL

-575 SEYSTVVYS
+575 AEYSTVVYS

-589 TDVLTQYYLTED
+589 TEALTQYYLTED
-601 KEKRLKGKIFPR
+601 KEKRLKGKIFPK

-655 RVNRPYEDDE
+655 RVNRPYEDNE

-701 IGVLKEAFS
+701 IGVLKEAFIS
-710 SLITNN
+710 IITNN

-721 RFIQG
+721 QFIQG
-726 RLDDKAIEQAV
+726 RMDDKVIEQAV
-737 EYFTDKDRREAFYK
+737 EYFTDKERREAFYK
-751 FYKQLEMLYEIIS
+751 FYKRLEMLYEIIS

-803 TQVLVRKAVE
+803 TQMLVRKAVE

-900 IYQAKKEQAEKNFD
+900 INQAKKEQAEKNFD
-914 AQKFTVYWILKK
+914 AQRFTVYWILKK
-926 EEIKNADELA
+926 EEIENADELA
-936 EQIDDVFSQNPD
+936 VQIDGAFSQNPD
-948 WRENAKEAR
+948 WRVNAKEAR
-957 ELTASLYKILLKVM
+957 ELTAHLYKILLKTI

>member
-1 MSEKSS
+1 MSEQSA
-7 VQNPLIKYAEEIG
+7 VQNPLIKYVSEKEIG

-29 LELRRGET
+29 VELRRGET
-37 GLFFYDL
+37 SLFFYDL
-44 LKEQLVKLNS
+44 LKEQLVKLNPG
-54 SIVDET
+54 IVDET

-96 ERREINIKLID
+96 EKREVNIKLID
-107 FENITNNRFHVTDEC
+107 FENITNNRFHVTDEW

-137 LINGVPVI
+137 LINGIPVI

-169 RETPEF
+169 RETPEL

-202 LFKWK
+202 LFNWK
-207 GIKDE
+207 D
-212 IASTVIPLHP
+212 
-222 PLVKV
+222 V
-227 ERGEFSRNDDDQS
+227 EKGN
-240 SFEKKVKTFFDRE
+240 FEKKVKTFFDRE

-284 VEKVIERA
+284 VEKVVERA
-292 RDRVK
+292 RDKVK

-316 AGEKILKEPLFE
+316 AAEKILNEPLFE

-355 DGEGMEIAD
+355 DGEGMEISD
-364 SKKDLEKLLAS
+364 SKKDLERLLSS

-382 SMIHKFEHMKKDINK
+382 SMIHKFEHMKKDINT
-397 RDNIFVLIDEAH
+397 RDNVFVLVDEAH

-438 KILYGRGTFKV
+438 KIIYGRGTFKV

-473 VPLHYA
+473 VPLRYA
-479 LAPSEIRVPQN
+479 LAPSEIRVPQD
-490 MLEKEFYALMEQEGV
+490 MLEKEFYAFMEQEGV

-538 ARHFRENV
+538 ANHYRENV
-546 EPMGYKAFFVGVD
+546 EPMGYKAFLVGVD
-559 REACALYKKEI
+559 REACALYKKEL

-589 TDVLTQYYLTED
+589 TDMLTQHYLTEEE
-601 KEKRLKGKIFPR
+601 EKRLKGKIFPR

-701 IGVLKEAFS
+701 IGVLKEAFIS
-710 SLITNN
+710 IIINN
-716 AKEYE
+716 TKEYE

-726 RLDDKAIEQAV
+726 RIDDKAIEQAV

-764 PDKDIRDY
+764 PDKDLRDY

-778 LSSLYTIIRNA
+778 LSSLYMIIRNA

-803 TQVLVRKAVE
+803 TQILVRKAVE

-881 DRQISTQEALTRL
+881 DRQVSTQEALTRL
-894 ENIIEE
+894 EKIIEE
-900 IYQAKKEQAEKNFD
+900 INQAKKEQAEKNFD

-926 EEIKNADELA
+926 EEIENAGELA
-936 EQIDDVFSQNPD
+936 VQIDGAFSQNPH

-957 ELTASLYKILLKVM
+957 ELTASLYKILLKTI
-971 DKDKAVALV
+971 DKDKAVGLV

>member
-1 MSEKSS
+1 MSEQSA
-7 VQNPLIKYAEEIG
+7 VQNPLIKYVSGKEIG
-20 WEYVNRDKA
+20 WEYVDRDKA
-29 LELRRGET
+29 VEFRRGET
-37 GLFFYDL
+37 GFFFYDL
-44 LKEQLVKLNS
+44 LKEQLVKLNPG
-54 SIVDET
+54 IVDET

-96 ERREINIKLID
+96 EKREVNIKLID
-107 FENITNNRFHVTDEC
+107 FENITNNRFHVTDEW
-122 QYTNGTYTNRGDVIL
+122 QYTNGTYTNRGDVTL
-137 LINGVPVI
+137 LINGLPVI

-169 RETPEF
+169 RETPEL

-196 NLDRKG
+196 NLDRNG
-202 LFKWK
+202 LFNWK
-207 GIKDE
+207 D
-212 IASTVIPLHP
+212 
-222 PLVKV
+222 V
-227 ERGEFSRNDDDQS
+227 EKGN
-240 SFEKKVKTFFDRE
+240 FEKKVKTFFNRN

-292 RDRVK
+292 RDKVK

-316 AGEKILKEPLFE
+316 AAEKILKEPLFE

-355 DGEGMEIAD
+355 DGEGMEITD

-382 SMIHKFEHMKKDINK
+382 SMIHKFEHMKKNINT
-397 RDNIFVLIDEAH
+397 RENIFVLVDEAH
-409 RTTSSDLGNYL
+409 RTTSGDLGNYL

-438 KILYGRGTFKV
+438 KILYGRGTFKI

-479 LAPSEIRVPQN
+479 LAPSEIRVPQD

-538 ARHFRENV
+538 AKHYRENV
-546 EPMGYKAFFVGVD
+546 EPMGYKAFLVGVD
-559 REACALYKKEI
+559 REACALYKKEL

-575 SEYSTVVYS
+575 SEYSTVIYS

-589 TDVLTQYYLTED
+589 TDTLTQHYLTEEE
-601 KEKRLKGKIFPR
+601 EKRLKGKIFPR

-688 AFDSDVVGSVIQN
+688 AFDSDMVGSVIQN
-701 IGVLKEAFS
+701 ISVLKEAFIS
-710 SLITNN
+710 IITND

-726 RLDDKAIEQAV
+726 RMDDKAIEQAV

-751 FYKQLEMLYEIIS
+751 FYKRLEMLYEIIS
-764 PDKDIRDY
+764 PDKDLRDY

-803 TQVLVRKAVE
+803 TQMLVRKAVE

-851 IEKFVLDNEDSLPYL
+851 IEKFVLDNEDLLPYL
-866 ISIGERAEVVVELYD
+866 ISIGERAEVIVDLYD

-894 ENIIEE
+894 EKVIEE
-900 IYQAKKEQAEKNFD
+900 INQAKKEQVEKNFD

-926 EEIKNADELA
+926 EEIENADELA
-936 EQIDDVFSQNPD
+936 VQIDGAFNQNPH

-957 ELTASLYKILLKVM
+957 ELTANLYKILLKAM
-971 DKDKAVALV
+971 DKDKAVRLV

>member
-1 MSEKSS
+1 MSEQSA
-7 VQNPLIKYAEEIG
+7 VQNPLIKYVSEKEIG
-20 WEYVNRDKA
+20 WDYVSRDKA
-29 LELRRGET
+29 VELRRGET
-37 GLFFYDL
+37 GLFFYNL
-44 LKEQLVKLNS
+44 LKEQLVKLNPG
-54 SIVDET
+54 IVDEA
-60 KADSIIKD
+60 KAESIIKD
-68 LENVRSSIEGNSD
+68 LENVRSTIEGNSD
-81 VLRYLKGEKSVYHER
+81 VLQYLKGQISVYHER
-96 ERREINIKLID
+96 ERREVNIKLID
-107 FENITNNRFHVTDEC
+107 FENVTSNKFHVTDEW
-122 QYTNGTYTNRGDVIL
+122 QYTNGTYINRGDVIL
-137 LINGVPVI
+137 LINGIPVI

-169 RETPEF
+169 RETPEI

-202 LFKWK
+202 LFNWK
-207 GIKDE
+207 D
-212 IASTVIPLHP
+212 
-222 PLVKV
+222 V
-227 ERGEFSRNDDDQS
+227 EAGN
-240 SFEKKVKTFFDRE
+240 FEKKVKTFFDRE

-258 IKDYIVFFRKD
+258 LKDYIVFFRKD

-284 VEKVIERA
+284 VEKVIDRA
-292 RDRVK
+292 RDKVK

-316 AGEKILKEPLFE
+316 AAEKIIKEPLFE

-364 SKKDLEKLLAS
+364 SKKDLERLLAS
-375 NYRGLIV
+375 DYHGLIV
-382 SMIHKFEHMKKDINK
+382 SMIHKFEHIKKNINT
-397 RDNIFVLIDEAH
+397 RDNIFVLVDEAH
-409 RTTSSDLGNYL
+409 RTTSGDIGNYL

-438 KILYGRGTFKV
+438 KIIYGKGTFKV

-479 LAPSEIRVPQN
+479 LAPSEIRVPQEI
-490 MLEKEFYALMEQEGV
+490 LEKEFYSLMEKEGV
-505 TDIDELNKLLER
+505 TDVDELNKLLER
-517 SVNLRN
+517 SVTLRN
-523 FLKSDERVQKVAEFV
+523 FLKADDRIKKVTEFV
-538 ARHFRENV
+538 AKHYRENV
-546 EPMGYKAFFVGVD
+546 EPMGYKAFLVCVD
-559 REACALYKKEI
+559 REACALYKKEL
-570 DKHLP
+570 DKHLLP
-575 SEYSTVVYS
+575 EYSTIVYS

-589 TDVLTQYYLTED
+589 TEFLKKYYLTED
-601 KEKRLKGKIFPR
+601 EERRLKGKIFPK

-701 IGVLKEAFS
+701 INVLKEAFI
-710 SLITNN
+710 SLITSD

-721 RFIQG
+721 RFIKG
-726 RLDDKAIEQAV
+726 RLDDKAIEQAI

-751 FYKQLEMLYEIIS
+751 FYKRLEMLYEIIS
-764 PDKDIRDY
+764 PDKDLRDY

-778 LSSLYTIIRNA
+778 LSSLYTIILNA
-789 FSKRVVVDKELMRK
+789 FSKRVIVDKEVMRK
-803 TQVLVRKAVE
+803 TQQLVRSSVE

-834 KKDDDSDN
+834 KSDDDSDN

-866 ISIGERAEVVVELYD
+866 ISIGERAETIVELYD
-881 DRQISTQEALTRL
+881 DRQISTQEALSRL
-894 ENIIEE
+894 EKIIEE
-900 IYQAKKEQAEKNFD
+900 INQAKKEQAEKDFE
-914 AQKFTVYWILKK
+914 AREFTVYWILKK
-926 EEIKNADELA
+926 EEIQNADDLA
-936 EQIDDVFSQNPD
+936 VQIEDAFKQNSN

-957 ELTASLYKILLKVM
+957 ELTASLYKILLKCM

-980 DKILKIGR
+980 DKILKIGRS

>member
-1 MSEKSS
+1 MSEQSA
-7 VQNPLIKYAEEIG
+7 VQNPLIKYVSEREIS
-20 WEYVNRDKA
+20 WEYVSRDKTV
-29 LELRRGET
+29 ELRRGET

-44 LKEQLVKLNS
+44 LKEQLIKLNPGT
-54 SIVDET
+54 VDDT
-60 KADSIIKD
+60 KADGIIKD
-68 LENVRSSIEGNSD
+68 LENVHATIEGNSE
-81 VLRYLKGEKSVYHER
+81 VLRYLKGEKSVYHEQKKR
-96 ERREINIKLID
+96 EVNVKLID
-107 FENITNNRFHVTDEC
+107 FEDITKNKFHVTDEW

-137 LINGVPVI
+137 LINGIPAI

-169 RETPEF
+169 RETPEI

-202 LFKWK
+202 LFNWK
-207 GIKDE
+207 DIEKG
-212 IASTVIPLHP
+212 
-222 PLVKV
+222 
-227 ERGEFSRNDDDQS
+227 N
-240 SFEKKVKTFFDRE
+240 FEKKVKTFFDRK
-253 RILKF
+253 RVLKF

-284 VEKVIERA
+284 VEKVIDRA
-292 RDRVK
+292 RDKVK

-302 WHTQGSGK
+302 WHAQGSGK

-316 AGEKILKEPLFE
+316 AAEKIIKEPLFE

-364 SKKDLEKLLAS
+364 SKRDLERLLAS
-375 NYRGLIV
+375 DYRGLIV
-382 SMIHKFEHMKKDINK
+382 SMIHKFERIRKNINT
-397 RDNIFVLIDEAH
+397 RDNIFVLVDEAH
-409 RTTSSDLGNYL
+409 RTTSGDIGNYL

-438 KILYGRGTFKV
+438 KITYGRGTFKI
-449 FGKDDEKGYLDKYT
+449 FGKDDDKGYLDKYT

-473 VPLHYA
+473 VPLHYT
-479 LAPSEIRVPQN
+479 LAPSEIRVPQEI
-490 MLEKEFYALMEQEGV
+490 LEKEFYSLMEKEGV
-505 TDIDELNKLLER
+505 TDVDELNKLLER
-517 SVNLRN
+517 SVTLRN
-523 FLKSDERVQKVAEFV
+523 FLKADDRIKKVTEFV
-538 ARHFRENV
+538 AKHYRENV
-546 EPMGYKAFFVGVD
+546 EPMGYKAFLVCVD
-559 REACALYKKEI
+559 REACALYKKEL

-575 SEYSTVVYS
+575 PEYSTIVYS

-589 TDVLTQYYLTED
+589 TEFLKKHYLTED
-601 KEKRLKGKIFPR
+601 EERRLKGKIFPK

-701 IGVLKEAFS
+701 INVLKEVFI
-710 SLITNN
+710 SLITNE

-721 RFIQG
+721 RFTKG
-726 RLDDKAIEQAV
+726 RIDDKAIEQAI
-737 EYFTDKDRREAFYK
+737 EYFSDKDRREAFYK
-751 FYKQLEMLYEIIS
+751 FYKRLEMLYEIIS
-764 PDKDIRDY
+764 PDKDLRDY
-772 MDKYLK
+772 IDKYLR

-789 FSKRVVVDKELMRK
+789 FTKRVIVDKELMRK
-803 TQVLVRKAVE
+803 TQQLVRANVE

-834 KKDDDSDN
+834 KNDDDSDN

-851 IEKFVLDNEDSLPYL
+851 IEKFVLDNEDTLPYL
-866 ISIGERAEVVVELYD
+866 ISIGERAETVVEIYD
-881 DRQISTQEALTRL
+881 DRQISTQEALSRL
-894 ENIIEE
+894 EKIIEE
-900 IYQAKKEQAEKNFD
+900 INQAKKEQAEKDFE
-914 AQKFTVYWILKK
+914 AREFTVYWILKK
-926 EEIKNADELA
+926 EGIENADKLA
-936 EQIDDVFSQNPD
+936 VQIEEAFKRSPH

-957 ELTASLYKILLKVM
+957 ELVANLYKMLLKSM
-971 DKDKAVALV
+971 DKDKAVTLV
-980 DKILKIGR
+980 DKILKIGRS

>member
-1 MSEKSS
+1 MSEQSA
-7 VQNPLIKYAEEIG
+7 VQNPLIKYVSEKEIG
-20 WEYVNRDKA
+20 WDYVNRNKA
-29 LELRRGET
+29 VELRRGET

-44 LKEQLVKLNS
+44 LKEQLVKLNPG
-54 SIVDET
+54 IVDEA

-81 VLRYLKGEKSVYHER
+81 VLRYLKGDKSVYHDR
-96 ERREINIKLID
+96 EKREVNIKLID
-107 FENITNNRFHVTDEC
+107 FENITNNRFHVTDEW

-137 LINGVPVI
+137 LINGIPVI

-175 VTHNQIF
+175 VMHNQIF

-202 LFKWK
+202 LFNWK
-207 GIKDE
+207 G
-212 IASTVIPLHP
+212 
-222 PLVKV
+222 V
-227 ERGEFSRNDDDQS
+227 ERGN
-240 SFEKKVKTFFDRE
+240 FEKKVKTFFDRE

-292 RDRVK
+292 KDKVK

-316 AGEKILKEPLFE
+316 AAEKILKEPLFE

-355 DGEGMEIAD
+355 DSEGMEIAD
-364 SKKDLEKLLAS
+364 SKKDLERLLSS

-397 RDNIFVLIDEAH
+397 QDNIFVLIDEAH

-438 KILYGRGTFKV
+438 KITYGRGTFKV

-479 LAPSEIRVPQN
+479 LAPSEIRVPQD

-505 TDIDELNKLLER
+505 TDVDELNKLLER

-538 ARHFRENV
+538 ARHYRENV
-546 EPMGYKAFFVGVD
+546 EPMGYKAFLVAVD
-559 REACALYKKEI
+559 REACALYKKEL

-575 SEYSTVVYS
+575 AEYSTVVYS

-589 TDVLTQYYLTED
+589 TDMLTQHYLTED
-601 KEKRLKGKIFPR
+601 EERRLKGKIFPK

-655 RVNRPYEDDE
+655 RVNRPYEDNE

-688 AFDSDVVGSVIQN
+688 AFDSDVIGSVIQN
-701 IGVLKEAFS
+701 IGVLKEAFIS
-710 SLITNN
+710 VITND

-726 RLDDKAIEQAV
+726 RMDDKVIEQAV
-737 EYFTDKDRREAFYK
+737 EYFTDKDKREAFYK
-751 FYKQLEMLYEIIS
+751 FYKRIEMLYEIIS

-778 LSSLYTIIRNA
+778 LSSLYAIIRNA

-803 TQVLVRKAVE
+803 TQMLVRKAVE

-834 KKDDDSDN
+834 KKDDDSAN

-894 ENIIEE
+894 EKIIEE
-900 IYQAKKEQAEKNFD
+900 INQAKKEQAEKNFD

-926 EEIKNADELA
+926 EEIENADELA
-936 EQIDDVFSQNPD
+936 VQINSEFSQNPN

-957 ELTASLYKILLKVM
+957 ELTAGLYKILLKTI
-971 DKDKAVALV
+971 DKDKAVGLV